1 MTFKKILFSVN
12 NHIALLQLNRP
23 EAKNAL
29 DMEMRSEI
37 EEAVALAKDDNVRVL
52 VITGSGDSFCA
63 GGDIKTMTG
72 GVSVKQGRQRIL
84 ALHQWYFHLSNL
96 EKPVIAAVDGPA
108 MGAGFNLA
116 LCCDFIFASERA
128 KFCQSFSRIGLIPDL
143 GGLFFLPRIVGLA
156 KAKELMFTGRII
168 DAYEAK
174 ELGIVYQI
182 WPHERLLE
190 EVLRFAERFLDAPT
204 ESIGLT
210 KTILNQS
217 FHLDQ
222 RALWEMEAYAQAY
235 SFQTPYVQE
244 SIRRFLNKEPLSFV
258 WENFEEKGK
267 ESS

>member
-1 MTFKKILFSVN
+1 MSFKKILFSVN
-12 NHIALLQLNRP
+12 NQIAVLQLNRP

-29 DMEMRSEI
+29 DMEMRDEI
-37 EEAVALAKDDNVRVL
+37 EQAVNMAKDETIRVL
-52 VITGSGDSFCA
+52 VITGSGGSFCA
-63 GGDIKTMTG
+63 GGDIKTMSA
-72 GVSVKQGRQRIL
+72 GVSIKEGRQRIL
-84 ALHQWYFHLSNL
+84 DLHQWYFHLSNL

-108 MGAGFNLA
+108 FGAGFNLA
-116 LCCDFIFASERA
+116 LCCDFIFSSTRA
-128 KFCQSFSRIGLIPDL
+128 TFCQSFSRIGLIPDL

-156 KAKELMFTGRII
+156 KAKEIMFTGRMI

-174 ELGIVYQI
+174 ELGIVYQLL
-182 WPHERLLE
+182 PHETLLE
-190 EVLRFAERFLDAPT
+190 EVLSFAERFLHAPI

-244 SIRRFLNKEPLSFV
+244 AIRRFLNKEPLPFV
-258 WENFEEKGK
+258 WEHFAKNDTDP
-267 ESS
+267 